1 MNVSFPKSNTGLT
14 DEFVE
19 LVEFMFGNGI
29 VSSMHVI
36 VYDDTEF
43 TVVSD
48 E

>member
-1 MNVSFPKSNTGLT
+1 MKVYLPKSNTGLT

-19 LVEFMFGNGI
+19 LVELMLGDGI
-29 VSSMHVI
+29 VSSMHVTEYEDI
-36 VYDDTEF
+36 EF

>member
-14 DEFVE
+14 DELVE
-19 LVEFMFGNGI
+19 LVEFIFGDGI
-29 VSSMHVI
+29 VSSMHVT

-43 TVVSD
+43 SVVSD